1 MRVEINDVSSLLALV
16 DCCASLDVQ
25 PAHLYDYIISLQK
38 NIVSMQTQLKNMA
51 KFVDNLKKRR

>member
-1 MRVEINDVSSLLALV
+1 MINKAVPVYEQNSRYPKFS
-16 DCCASLDVQ
+16 
-25 PAHLYDYIISLQK
+25 LYDYIISLQK